1 MTEHSRGRGGDDRDG
16 DKPSIPA
23 REAVQLAPEYITEI
37 THRRP
42 EQTTAVE
49 ATDEGGWMVEVQVLE
64 DRRIPPSA
72 DMLALYEV
80 ELDCNGELLAY
91 QRTRRYMR
99 GQGLD
104 GQETDL
110 DTGTVQT

>member
-49 ATDEGGWMVEVQVLE
+49 ATDEGGWIVEVEVVE
-64 DRRIPPSA
+64 DRRIPSTA
-72 DMLALYEV
+72 DMLALYEID
-80 ELDCNGELLAY
+80 LDSDGELLAVGC
-91 QRTRRYMR
+91 QVKGTTS
-99 GQGLD
+99 GLV
-104 GQETDL
+104 L
-110 DTGTVQT
+110 P